1 MSQKNLK
8 LNMSKTHVMIIPP
21 QSSAVFVFVFF
32 LTFSISEND
41 TTTHSISQVK
51 NLIPFDINFFFSP
64 TIKSITKPSWL
75 YLLKSG

>member
-21 QSSAVFVFVFF
+21 QSSAVFVFV
-32 LTFSISEND
+32 LTFSIPEND
-41 TTTHSISQVK
+41 TTTHSVAQVK

-64 TIKSITKPSWL
+64 TVKSITKPSWL